1 MLIPVYCLS
10 GLGADERL
18 FSKLNMPGVDLHYV
32 KWQVPD
38 PTDTLETY
46 AQKLSGQIIHPQVI
60 LLGVSFGGMLASALL
75 QQQAI
80 APGNHPFVIRKAL
93 LVSSCS
99 HAAQLPWFIRLAG
112 RSGLCHPVPYRF
124 AQHTNW
130 LNRFIF
136 DLRSSNE
143 ELYFK
148 RIMLQQTNSHLLRHA
163 VRMIGCWKQKQPPSG
178 IIHIH
183 GTADKLLPYNLVQ
196 ANITIEKG
204 GHFMI
209 WNRAEEISTLL
220 NTQFKMLENETV

>member
-1 MLIPVYCLS
+1 MPVSVYCLS

-18 FSKLNMPGVDLHYV
+18 FSKLQLPGVELHFV
-32 KWQVPD
+32 KWQVPH
-38 PTDTLETY
+38 PSDTLETY
-46 AQKLSGQIIHPQVI
+46 ALKLSAQITHQEVV

-75 QQQAI
+75 QRQALG
-80 APGNHPFVIRKAL
+80 AQLPFSISKAF

-99 HAAQLPWFIRLAG
+99 HAAQLPWYITLAG
-112 RSGLCHPVPYRF
+112 RSGLCHAVPYRL

-136 DLRSSNE
+136 DFRSSGE

-148 RIMLQQTNSHLLRHA
+148 RIMLQQTHSSLLRHA
-163 VRMIGCWKQKQPPSG
+163 IRMIGCWKQNTRPPG

-183 GTADKLLPYNLVQ
+183 GTADKLLPFRLVQ
-196 ANITIEKG
+196 ADYAIEKG

-209 WNRAEEISTLL
+209 WNRAAEISEILSR
-220 NTQFKMLENETV
+220 QIQYGPGV